1 MCGTQ
6 NGAAKACNDAEG
18 PRVGLLVIGVWGYSG
33 KWISTPMVEAGV
45 GVKSNVNE
53 EGTESTLKGTWDW
66 ERESKI
72 REVCEE
78 MERWAI
84 KAQLRRDPLLIAM
97 TNLLTIGALKRGKQL
112 TVKCALQRGKRLL
125 G

>member
-1 MCGTQ
+1 MIRREQRAQRRHQKTHGGNKWSPC
-6 NGAAKACNDAEG
+6 AARKTEQQKLATMRRAH
-18 PRVGLLVIGVWGYSG
+18 VQFLSFF
-33 KWISTPMVEAGV
+33 SQGV

-84 KAQLRRDPLLIAM
+84 KAQLRSS
-97 TNLLTIGALKRGKQL
+97 
-112 TVKCALQRGKRLL
+112 
-125 G
+125 

>member
-1 MCGTQ
+1 MTRTVRRK
-6 NGAAKACNDAEG
+6 NKA
-18 PRVGLLVIGVWGYSG
+18 R
-33 KWISTPMVEAGV
+33 GV

-84 KAQLRRDPLLIAM
+84 KAQLRRDPLLVTVI
-97 TNLLTIGALKRGKQL
+97 NLLITGALGRGKQL
-112 TVKCALQRGKRLL
+112 TMKCALQRGKCLL
-125 G
+125 S

>member
-1 MCGTQ
+1 MVPELSLAYIHRDNIRNHYKHEATTITPEQ
-6 NGAAKACNDAEG
+6 QLII
-18 PRVGLLVIGVWGYSG
+18 LLLIFCSQ
-33 KWISTPMVEAGV
+33 GV

-84 KAQLRRDPLLIAM
+84 KA
-97 TNLLTIGALKRGKQL
+97 
-112 TVKCALQRGKRLL
+112 RL
-125 G
+125 GSS

>member
-1 MCGTQ
+1 MAATSGVHVRHAKRSSKSLQRCVGPTCRSSSHRSLGLCQ
-6 NGAAKACNDAEG
+6 LVDFDSNGRGATN
-18 PRVGLLVIGVWGYSG
+18 YSQFL
-33 KWISTPMVEAGV
+33 SFFSQGV

-84 KAQLRRDPLLIAM
+84 KAQLRSS
-97 TNLLTIGALKRGKQL
+97 
-112 TVKCALQRGKRLL
+112 
-125 G
+125 